1 MSIKVET
8 SGLTK
13 SLGGRTVLD
22 DISCEFP
29 AGGIS
34 VVIGPNGSGKTTLLR
49 VAAGLETPDGGR
61 LSYMD
66 GDGEIP
72 PGLPLMRRMTYVSQ
86 DPLLFSTSLYD
97 NIAYGL
103 RQRALSLKEVARR
116 VDEAL
121 DLSGIKRLSQ
131 APAKT
136 LSGGEAQRAAIVR
149 AYALRPELIL
159 LDEPASNLDPEG
171 GAWMERLVLQMKDE
185 WGASVAL
192 VTHNMFQAR
201 RLADRVFFLYGGRLV
216 ESGPRDRFFE
226 SPENE
231 LTRRFL
237 AGEVVY

>member
-8 SGLTK
+8 GGLTK

-86 DPLLFSTSLYD
+86 DPLLFSTSLHD

-103 RQRALSLKEVARR
+103 RQRALPAEEVARR

-121 DLSGIKRLSQ
+121 ELSGIKRLSQ

-149 AYALRPELIL
+149 AYALRPELVL
-159 LDEPASNLDPEG
+159 FDEPASNLDPEG
-171 GAWMERLVLQMKDE
+171 GAWMERLVMRMKDE
-185 WGASVAL
+185 WGASVVL

-216 ESGPRDRFFE
+216 ESGPRDKFFE
-226 SPENE
+226 RPEND

-237 AGEVVY
+237 AGDVVY